1 MKDSGDNA
9 DGSQGK
15 SQSARCMM
23 YDIIVFENLHFLPP
37 RFQSPLLLRP
47 FSKPAVL
54 KISWVWTGPF
64 EKRFLSR
71 EFWRFFFLSDPGNPD
86 LSAQDT
92 DASGAATSNIPLTD
106 EERLLL
112 AYEPEDSDWLGEGRD
127 AMTERLVA
135 GLEALSQLNFAGPF
149 VYPVDVHA
157 YPDYWT
163 VVPYPT
169 DLSNLR
175 EKLLNKYYRYDL
187 LYISFKLA
195 IHSPC
200 VQYVLFSSLVRR
212 RRKGGST
219 WIVSAARFS
228 RGQKTFRARRQ
239 ILKSNTVE

>member
-23 YDIIVFENLHFLPP
+23 YDFIVFENLHFSFSRVSRALCPWD
-37 RFQSPLLLRP
+37 RFQ
-47 FSKPAVL
+47 KPAVL
-54 KISWVWTGPF
+54 KISRVWTGPLRRGSWVESF
-64 EKRFLSR
+64 DG
-71 EFWRFFFLSDPGNPD
+71 FFFLSDPGNPD

-112 AYEPEDSDWLGEGRD
+112 AYEPEDCDWLGEGRD

-175 EKLLNKYYRYDL
+175 EKLLNKYYR
-187 LYISFKLA
+187 
-195 IHSPC
+195 
-200 VQYVLFSSLVRR
+200 
-212 RRKGGST
+212 
-219 WIVSAARFS
+219 
-228 RGQKTFRARRQ
+228 
-239 ILKSNTVE
+239 

>member
-1 MKDSGDNA
+1 MLMV
-9 DGSQGK
+9 
-15 SQSARCMM
+15 ARENPRARTVWCMTSS
-23 YDIIVFENLHFLPP
+23 YLKTSISFPRVSRALCSWD
-37 RFQSPLLLRP
+37 RFQ
-47 FSKPAVL
+47 KPAVL

-106 EERLLL
+106 EERLIL